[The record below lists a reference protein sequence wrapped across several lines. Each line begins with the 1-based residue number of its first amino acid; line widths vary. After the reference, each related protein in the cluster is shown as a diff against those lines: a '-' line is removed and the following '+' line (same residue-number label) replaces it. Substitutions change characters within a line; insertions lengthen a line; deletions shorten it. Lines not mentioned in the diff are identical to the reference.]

1 MGEEEVKRK
10 ERKEQRVER
19 AKDAS
24 AQMPEEGWQHE
35 SGKQL
40 EAANAGDRVSGIVT
54 NELHGRFWVNVG
66 FAYDATF
73 KSAPG
78 RFAVGD
84 EIVGL
89 EIVSAD
95 TKQRRLAI
103 KITNDTRL
111 KSRTAEEQ

>member
-1 MGEEEVKRK
+1 MG
-10 ERKEQRVER
+10 
-19 AKDAS
+19 
-24 AQMPEEGWQHE
+24 
-35 SGKQL
+35 
-40 EAANAGDRVSGIVT
+40 
-54 NELHGRFWVNVG
+54 WVNVG

-95 TKQRRLAI
+95 VKRNRLAI

-111 KSRTAEEQ
+111 KSRTPEEQARRRGNAKSTQGSSIPASTKKAASSTFTKAAGAPASDAAAATARPAGGWHHAGGRNI